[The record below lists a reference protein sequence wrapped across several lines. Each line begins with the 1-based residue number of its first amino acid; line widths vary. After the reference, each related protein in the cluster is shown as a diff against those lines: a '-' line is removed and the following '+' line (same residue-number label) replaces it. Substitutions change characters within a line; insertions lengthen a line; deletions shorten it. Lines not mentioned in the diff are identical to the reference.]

1 MGYFPIERIYDNPN
15 ANNFDSLKDM
25 NNFLK
30 IKSKIGIFPEGTT
43 RRPDGSDFGDFDK
56 AFLTLA
62 SKTDAVVQPITLL
75 WIKELNLKYKMI
87 INFGKAFKVENKRVE
102 EAFNKY
108 MKIQKECL
116 LENERVKEDLEK
128 GMKLT
133 KKYPNI

>member
-1 MGYFPIERIYDNPN
+1 
-15 ANNFDSLKDM
+15 
-25 NNFLK
+25 
-30 IKSKIGIFPEGTT
+30 
-43 RRPDGSDFGDFDK
+43 
-56 AFLTLA
+56 
-62 SKTDAVVQPITLL
+62 
-75 WIKELNLKYKMI
+75 MI